1 MKLYSE
7 NDSYKIYNG
16 DMLDMLQV
24 IKPESIDAIVC
35 DPPYELGFMNKSW
48 DSTGIAFKKETWEN
62 CFEVLKPG
70 GYLLAFGGS
79 RTYHRIACA
88 IEDAGFE
95 IRDCVMYLYGCY
107 SSDTQVLTNEGW
119 KYFYELN
126 KTEKV
131 LQWDKDN
138 DKLSWIKPLNYFE
151 YNIDDELIL
160 LQNRHTEQLITKN
173 HKVVCDIKKDHKQY
187 HNKYDYIEAQKIL
200 KSDFVKLP
208 LASYYYGSLHYKYAY
223 IIGWFL
229 TDAWIH
235 KDGKA
240 VCFSQSK
247 KDKLVKLKNEL
258 ERLKE
263 KGLCKYSEYI
273 RKSKKE
279 NQQEEHSFYVTGK
292 IANYLINEFP
302 NREFKEEF
310 IELDKESKDKL
321 LEGLI
326 DGDGSSREN
335 SSSHTFWSKKD
346 FRNNILSAMLTTM
359 GYRNY
364 ISYSEGHKGVV
375 FNTKHQTTEIQ
386 YKHKKENVKY
396 SGKVYC
402 LQTETGAFVV
412 RRKGKPFISGNSGF
426 PKSMDI
432 AKQID
437 KKGGN
442 DYSKQFAI
450 DLKKARESK
459 NLTMKYCD
467 DKYCNGSTNWSW
479 YEGRK
484 DGCRVPDYQTYLE
497 IIKEFPELE
506 KYKELIKEAEREVVG
521 KKEYTNDKNVMNIS
535 NYNGERVHLDI
546 TIPSTDLAKEWQGW
560 GTCLKPA
567 YEPIIVARKPF
578 KGSVVDNIIKY
589 RVGGINIDEC
599 RVVCNDKVKMN
610 IRDTSSCSDGWNR
623 PWMDD
628 KEKDKLRQEI
638 AIEKANNLGRFPAN
652 VILTYD
658 ETDFD
663 EVCGGMPYTK
673 NNTKTHSAKN
683 SDNNV
688 NFNASKSVNVIGYED
703 SGSASRYFYCAKASK
718 KDRDEGLDAFQDK
731 TFHSVLNQKN
741 GSGDRLDGAKTPI
754 RKNIHPTCK
763 PTELMQYLVRLVSPK
778 GATIL
783 DPFMGSGSTGKA
795 VMFENRERDANYKF
809 IGIEL
814 TDEYLPIAQAR
825 IEYARDKFKYDLEQE
840 KVTKGKQNIF
850 DFMESEE

>member
-24 IKPESIDAIVC
+24 IEPESIDAIVC

-48 DSTGIAFKKETWEN
+48 DSTGIAFKKETWQN

-95 IRDCVMYLYGCY
+95 IRDCIMYLYGSGFSKSHNIGLAIDKKNGVQSEVVGVGKSGCNSRAY
-107 SSDTQVLTNEGW
+107 QS
-119 KYFYELN
+119 
-126 KTEKV
+126 EK
-131 LQWDKDN
+131 
-138 DKLSWIKPLNYFE
+138 PTTAGNY
-151 YNIDDELIL
+151 
-160 LQNRHTEQLITKN
+160 
-173 HKVVCDIKKDHKQY
+173 DIKK
-187 HNKYDYIEAQKIL
+187 
-200 KSDFVKLP
+200 
-208 LASYYYGSLHYKYAY
+208 
-223 IIGWFL
+223 
-229 TDAWIH
+229 
-235 KDGKA
+235 
-240 VCFSQSK
+240 SQ
-247 KDKLVKLKNEL
+247 N
-258 ERLKE
+258 
-263 KGLCKYSEYI
+263 
-273 RKSKKE
+273 
-279 NQQEEHSFYVTGK
+279 
-292 IANYLINEFP
+292 
-302 NREFKEEF
+302 
-310 IELDKESKDKL
+310 
-321 LEGLI
+321 
-326 DGDGSSREN
+326 
-335 SSSHTFWSKKD
+335 
-346 FRNNILSAMLTTM
+346 
-359 GYRNY
+359 
-364 ISYSEGHKGVV
+364 
-375 FNTKHQTTEIQ
+375 
-386 YKHKKENVKY
+386 
-396 SGKVYC
+396 
-402 LQTETGAFVV
+402 
-412 RRKGKPFISGNSGF
+412 
-426 PKSMDI
+426 
-432 AKQID
+432 
-437 KKGGN
+437 
-442 DYSKQFAI
+442 
-450 DLKKARESK
+450 
-459 NLTMKYCD
+459 
-467 DKYCNGSTNWSW
+467 
-479 YEGRK
+479 
-484 DGCRVPDYQTYLE
+484 
-497 IIKEFPELE
+497 
-506 KYKELIKEAEREVVG
+506 
-521 KKEYTNDKNVMNIS
+521 
-535 NYNGERVHLDI
+535 
-546 TIPSTDLAKEWQGW
+546 EWQGW

-589 RVGGINIDEC
+589 RVGGLNIDEC
-599 RVVCNDKVKMN
+599 RIPTNDDLAR
-610 IRDTSSCSDGWNR
+610 INR
-623 PWMDD
+623 TDNGMFGIGKNNNNAQKC
-628 KEKDKLRQEI
+628 KELG
-638 AIEKANNLGRFPAN
+638 IEYGGRFPAN

-718 KDRDEGLDAFQDK
+718 KDRDEGLDNLNDGLLRRVRPDK
-731 TFHSVLNQKN
+731 NDDKPTGLNK
-741 GSGDRLDGAKTPI
+741 DPRFAPVV

-850 DFMESEE
+850 DFIESEE